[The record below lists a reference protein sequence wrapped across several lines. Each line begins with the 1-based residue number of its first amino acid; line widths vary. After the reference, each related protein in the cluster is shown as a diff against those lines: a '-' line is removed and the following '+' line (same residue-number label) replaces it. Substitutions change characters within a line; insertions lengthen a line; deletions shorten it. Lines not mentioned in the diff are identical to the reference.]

1 MTYNRP
7 YYPKRPVKS
16 FQDLEVYQKLLAVSV
31 AVTKRLAPAVIPNNS
46 GHSRPDRESICIDS
60 HFRGND
66 NTLSREDDITL
77 KLAATVLNLPLLIAE
92 AHSLR
97 FSEPETAIRKLE
109 RVMLGCNQAV
119 VYLEQY
125 RDIKNKDIESDFFAE
140 QIKTLLA
147 TRGQV
152 MRLQFSWKKFLA
164 IKQKEQ
170 DV

>member
-1 MTYNRP
+1 MNNYQRP

-31 AVTKRLAPAVIPNNS
+31 AVIKRTMD
-46 GHSRPDRESICIDS
+46 DRKLKMVVEDGKSKIEKSDNPSSI
-60 HFRGND
+60 FYPQP
-66 NTLSREDDITL
+66 LSSIVNHLSSNVVEMAL
-77 KLAATVLNLPLLIAE
+77 KLPLLIAE

-125 RDIKNKDIESDFFAE
+125 RDIENKDIETEFFEE
-140 QIKTLLA
+140 QIKTILA

-152 MRLQFSWKKFLA
+152 MRLQFSWKKFME
-164 IKQKEQ
+164 QKKKE
-170 DV
+170 

>member
-16 FQDLEVYQKLLAVSV
+16 FQDLEVYQKLLAASV
-31 AVTKRLAPAVIPNNS
+31 AVAKRSAADIP
-46 GHSRPDRESICIDS
+46 GVE
-60 HFRGND
+60 
-66 NTLSREDDITL
+66 LLL
-77 KLAATVLNLPLLIAE
+77 KLPLLIAE

-164 IKQKEQ
+164 MKQKEQ
-170 DV
+170 NV

>member
-1 MTYNRP
+1 M
-7 YYPKRPVKS
+7 KS

-31 AVTKRLAPAVIPNNS
+31 AVSKRITLS
-46 GHSRPDRESICIDS
+46 HSRPDRESICIDS

-66 NTLSREDDITL
+66 
-77 KLAATVLNLPLLIAE
+77 KLVTIALNLPLLIAE

-125 RDIKNKDIESDFFAE
+125 RDIENPSTGSGQAKIETEFFEE
-140 QIKTLLA
+140 QIKNLLA
-147 TRGQV
+147 TR
-152 MRLQFSWKKFLA
+152 MKILHLQMSWKKFA
-164 IKQKEQ
+164 IPIKDKKFKSIQ
-170 DV
+170 DSSPAIPSASC